1 MKLKLFAPLY
11 ERAIRW
17 AGSPHAPWLL
27 FVLSIAEAVFFPIM
41 PEIMLAPMALARPQ
55 RAFRYAGISLAG
67 SMIGAVIGYWLGHH
81 AWELVKPLLAELH
94 MVDKIDAGIATIHAK
109 MRESPWGVFWFLVL
123 GGFMPIPMKVFTW
136 ASGIVG
142 VPWLQYLLAMLVGR
156 GKRVFLL
163 ATAIRIGGE
172 RAERA
177 LHRWIEPIGWIAT
190 ALLAILIGYL
200 YFKSRGA

>member
-17 AGSPHAPWLL
+17 AASPHAPWLL
-27 FVLSIAEAVFFPIM
+27 FALSIAEAVFFPIM
-41 PEIMLAPMALARPQ
+41 PEIMLAPMALAQPK

-67 SMIGAVIGYWLGHH
+67 SLVGAVIGYWLGEH

-94 MVDKIDAGIATIHAK
+94 MVDKIDAGIATIRAK
-109 MRESPWGVFWFLVL
+109 MVESPWGVFWFLVL

-142 VPWLQYLLAMLVGR
+142 VPWLQYLLAMTVGR

-163 ATAIRIGGE
+163 ALAIRIGGE

-177 LHRWIEPIGWIAT
+177 LHRWIEPVGWIAT
-190 ALLAILIGYL
+190 VLIAVLVGYL

>member
-17 AGSPHAPWLL
+17 AASPHAPWLL

-41 PEIMLAPMALARPQ
+41 PEIMLAPMMLARPQ
-55 RAFRYAGISLAG
+55 RAFRYAALSLAG

-94 MVDKIDAGIATIHAK
+94 MVDKIDAGIATIRAK
-109 MRESPWGVFWFLVL
+109 MAESPWGVFWFLVL

-142 VPWLQYLLAMLVGR
+142 VPWLQYLLAMFVGR

-163 ATAIRIGGE
+163 AAAIRIGGE

-190 ALLAILIGYL
+190 ALLVILIAYL

>member
-17 AGSPHAPWLL
+17 ARSPHAPWVL
-27 FVLSIAEAVFFPIM
+27 FVLSIAEAIFFPIM
-41 PEIMLAPMALARPQ
+41 PEIMLAPMALARPH

-67 SMIGAVIGYWLGHH
+67 SMIGAVIGYWLGAH
-81 AWELVKPLLAELH
+81 AFELVKPLLADLH
-94 MVDKIDAGIATIHAK
+94 MLDKINGGITTIHAK
-109 MRESPWGVFWFLVL
+109 MAESPWGVFWFLVL

-142 VPWLQYLLAMLVGR
+142 VPWLQYLLAMAVGR

-163 ATAIRIGGE
+163 ALAIRLGGT
-172 RAERA
+172 RAEHA
-177 LHRWIEPIGWIAT
+177 LRRWIEPVGWVAT
-190 ALLAILIGYL
+190 AILAVLIAYL

>member
-41 PEIMLAPMALARPQ
+41 PEIMLAPMMLAKPQ
-55 RAFRYAGISLAG
+55 RAFRYAALSLAG

-109 MRESPWGVFWFLVL
+109 MAESPWGVFWFLVL

-142 VPWLQYLLAMLVGR
+142 VPWLPYLASMAVGR
-156 GKRVFLL
+156 GKRVFLVAL
-163 ATAIRIGGE
+163 AIRLGGE

-177 LHRWIEPIGWIAT
+177 LHKYIEPVGWAVVVLVL
-190 ALLAILIGYL
+190 ALLAWLL
-200 YFKSRGA
+200 LRGHAA